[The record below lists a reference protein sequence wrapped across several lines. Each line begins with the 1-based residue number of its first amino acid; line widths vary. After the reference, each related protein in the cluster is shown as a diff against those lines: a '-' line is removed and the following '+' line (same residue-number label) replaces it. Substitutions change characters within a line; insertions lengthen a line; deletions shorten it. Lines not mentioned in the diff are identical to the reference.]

1 MEVSCKRSYMTRLS
15 TATRH
20 NVVILHQQGLSQT
33 KISKQTGVS
42 RCAVQALLKKHKET
56 GNVEDRR
63 RSGRP
68 RKLNAADEKHI
79 KLISLRNR
87 KMSSSV
93 ISSELAETSG
103 TQVHTSTV
111 RRSLARSGLHGRVA
125 AKKLYPD
132 METRPSD
139 STKHENIETGVQKH
153 GSRCSG
159 LMSQN

>member
-1 MEVSCKRSYMTRLS
+1 MWKTVSCQRSYMARLS

-103 TQVHTSTV
+103 TAGTHWHPTWAQSVFAFYCILFL
-111 RRSLARSGLHGRVA
+111 SLFMV
-125 AKKLYPD
+125 
-132 METRPSD
+132 PSMHFI
-139 STKHENIETGVQKH
+139 S
-153 GSRCSG
+153 
-159 LMSQN
+159 LF

>member
-1 MEVSCKRSYMTRLS
+1 MARLS

-42 RCAVQALLKKHKET
+42 RCAVQALLKKHKKT

-139 STKHENIETGVQKH
+139 STMHENIGTGVQKH